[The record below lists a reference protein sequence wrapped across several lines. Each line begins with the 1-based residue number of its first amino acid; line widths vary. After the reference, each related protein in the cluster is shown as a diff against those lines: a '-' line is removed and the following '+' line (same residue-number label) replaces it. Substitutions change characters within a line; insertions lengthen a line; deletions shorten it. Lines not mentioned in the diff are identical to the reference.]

1 MKLVQVQLHNFRS
14 IIDEGM
20 TLAGYSL
27 IVGANNAGKSAVIDA
42 LRAFYE
48 KDGYKFKKETDFPYV
63 GTTDQDSWIELDF
76 ALAPEEDASL
86 AEKYRTPDQR
96 LRVRRY
102 FVAASLKLKDGK
114 TATGVILAYRTDGT
128 LDDESFYGARNV
140 QAGKF
145 GDLIY
150 IPAVSRADDHAKLS
164 GPSALRDLLTDIM
177 TEVAV
182 SGSAYKTLA
191 GNLET
196 FRDALLAEETSDA
209 RSLTGLE
216 GALNA
221 LLSPW
226 GAAFKLALPAPS
238 VPDIIK
244 SMVTW
249 DLTDVNHGQRQG
261 VENFGSGFQRHFIY
275 SLIRLRARY
284 AARPKVPKVKD
295 FVPEL
300 SLVLFEEPEAFLHPP
315 QQHVLSQSLRE
326 LSESE
331 DWQVVCA
338 THSSNFVSRN
348 SADLISLARLCKVG
362 AISKVFQLSEATWTN
377 IADAN
382 QAINLIPG
390 LKAHADDLM
399 PEMESVKFFLWLN
412 SERAGAFFAEHVLLV
427 EGPTEVALLNR
438 LAADGS
444 VPGVDAGL
452 HILDCLGKYN
462 VHRFMNLLSALGVPH
477 SVLIDG
483 DEGKRSHPQIAALIE
498 SSRSLDHC
506 RGIHAFDGDI
516 EAFLD
521 IPKAGDPHRKPQHVM
536 YLMETGAI
544 APERLEA
551 LTTIVATLCDTMP
564 AGPSAVAKGHEGDA
578 ID

>member
-1 MKLVQVQLHNFRS
+1 MRLVRARLHNFRS
-14 IIDEGM
+14 IIDEAV

-48 KDGYKFKKETDFPYV
+48 KDGFKFKKDTDFPYV
-63 GTTDQDSWIELDF
+63 GATDEDSWIELDF
-76 ALAPEEDASL
+76 SLSPEEDASL
-86 AEKYRTPDQR
+86 AEKYRTPDR
-96 LRVRRY
+96 HLRVRRY
-102 FVAASLKLKDGK
+102 FVASTLKLKDGK
-114 TATGVILAYRTDGT
+114 TATGVVLAYRTDGT

-145 GDLIY
+145 GELIY

-177 TEVAV
+177 TEVAE

-196 FRDALLAEETSDA
+196 FRDALVGEETSDA

-216 GALNA
+216 GELNS

-226 GAAFKLALPAPS
+226 GAAFNLDLPAPS

-249 DLTDVNHGQRQG
+249 GLTDVNHGQRQG

-284 AARPKVPKVKD
+284 AARPRAPKAKD
-295 FVPEL
+295 FAPRL

-315 QQHVLSQSLRE
+315 QQHVLSQSLRD
-326 LSESE
+326 LSESD

-348 SADLISLARLCKVG
+348 SADLTSLARVCKVG
-362 AISKVFQLSEATWTN
+362 AISRVFQLSEASWTSF
-377 IADAN
+377 ADAN

-390 LKAHADDLM
+390 LEAHADDLM

-412 SERAGAFFAEHVLLV
+412 SERAGAFFAEQVLLV
-427 EGPTEVALLNR
+427 EGPTEVALINR
-438 LAADGS
+438 LVADSS
-444 VPGVDAGL
+444 VPGVDSGL

-483 DEGKRSHPQIAALIE
+483 DQGKSIHPEIAALIE
-498 SSRSLDHC
+498 RSKDPEYC
-506 RGIHAFDGDI
+506 RGVHVFEGEI
-516 EAFLD
+516 EDFLG
-521 IPKAGDPHRKPQHVM
+521 IAKAGSPHRKPQHVM
-536 YLMETGAI
+536 YLMETGGI
-544 APERLEA
+544 ALERIEA
-551 LTTIVATLCDTMP
+551 LAAVVAVLCGAMP
-564 AGPSAVAKGHEGDA
+564 AGPSPVDEADAEGTSA
-578 ID
+578 